1 MRLTKLLTGKSSSW
15 IITWSCSTDPS
26 PRDLVAE
33 FWPNAGTP
41 GSNIKNMYDRIA
53 NSVSAAAPLAQQEP
67 PVKVEPPQTNG
78 QVNGVG
84 VKQEQRG

>member
-1 MRLTKLLTGKSSSW
+1 M
-15 IITWSCSTDPS
+15 
-26 PRDLVAE
+26 AE

-53 NSVSAAAPLAQQEP
+53 NSVSAAAPPAQQEP
-67 PVKVEPPQTNG
+67 PAKVDPPVKVELPHANG

>member
-1 MRLTKLLTGKSSSW
+1 M
-15 IITWSCSTDPS
+15 
-26 PRDLVAE
+26 AE

-53 NSVSAAAPLAQQEP
+53 NSVSAAAPSAQQEP